1 MPSPARQNNT
11 FSQPCKKIFTT
22 KKEFKPCP
30 IHWNHLLN
38 QEIFV
43 LFMRS
48 AHPPDSDACTVSSLL
63 HSSPDLTN
71 VAVKGVTMAYSAP
84 PARLWRLR
92 PAAFWPG
99 ALPPGGPITEGAPLR
114 TGPLATGAILKGL
127 CSGPSFPPGA
137 LLPAAVASDG

>member
-1 MPSPARQNNT
+1 M
-11 FSQPCKKIFTT
+11 
-22 KKEFKPCP
+22 
-30 IHWNHLLN
+30 
-38 QEIFV
+38 

-48 AHPPDSDACTVSSLL
+48 AHPPDSDAYTVSSLL

-71 VAVKGVTMAYSAP
+71 VAVKGVTRAYSVP